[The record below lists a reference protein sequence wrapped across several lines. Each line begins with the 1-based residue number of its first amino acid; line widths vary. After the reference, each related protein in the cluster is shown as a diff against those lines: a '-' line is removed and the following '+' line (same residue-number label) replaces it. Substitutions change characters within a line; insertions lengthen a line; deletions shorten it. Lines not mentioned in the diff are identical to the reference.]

1 MSLILN
7 REICEG
13 IEDKKWVEDKGTTL
27 KIRREVAINAKRRQ
41 KGQKRHKKR
50 QKRHK
55 NAKKAKKGR
64 KGQKTM
70 KKGEKA

>member
-27 KIRREVAINAKRRQ
+27 KIRREVAINTKEGKKRR
-41 KGQKRHKKR
+41 KKR
-50 QKRHK
+50 
-55 NAKKAKKGR
+55 KKAKKGE
-64 KGQKTM
+64 KG
-70 KKGEKA
+70 KKGEKRQKKA